1 MGFFNKMMETLGLV
15 DVVDDDEYEDE
26 TWGAEPQQ
34 QPADPFSF
42 AKAPADDSFAGEQI
56 QKPKRPMFNDL
67 NNPIGREKI
76 KTYTAKGADQIK
88 MIVIRPE
95 TYEEA
100 QDICDYIRAGKPVV
114 VNLEGMQFDVSQRV
128 MDFLSGSCYSL
139 NGNIQ
144 RVAKNIFIVAPNNID
159 VSAEMN
165 RSTAAKTSNLPWM
178 QQQAKPGMNDFDYRG

>member
-15 DVVDDDEYEDE
+15 DVVDDDDYEDE
-26 TWGAEPQQ
+26 TWGAEQQAPQ
-34 QPADPFSF
+34 ADQFSF
-42 AKAPADDSFAGEQI
+42 SKPQTEETFAQEPV
-56 QKPKRPMFNDL
+56 QKQKRPMFNDL
-67 NNPIGREKI
+67 SKPIGRDKI
-76 KTYTAKGADQIK
+76 RTYSTDQIK

-95 TYEEA
+95 SYEEA
-100 QDICDYIRAGKPVV
+100 QDICDYIRSGKPVV

-159 VSAEMN
+159 VSADMN
-165 RSTAAKTSNLPWM
+165 RASAAKTNALPSWM

>member
-1 MGFFNKMMETLGLV
+1 MKFFDKMMETLGLV
-15 DVVDDDEYEDE
+15 EEPLEDE
-26 TWGAEPQQ
+26 WDDLQETEDQ
-34 QPADPFSF
+34 FSF
-42 AKAPADDSFAGEQI
+42 SKPAEDAFPAQEQMQM

-67 NNPIGREKI
+67 NNPMGREKI
-76 KTYTAKGADQIK
+76 KTYKTGGADQIK